1 MSMHTSYIEEEARLD
16 LSFEG
21 NLDVTVSRDVWHICQ
36 REAKGLKSCI
46 VDLSN
51 VERVFHSGA
60 AMLQMLYR
68 RMSALGTTVV
78 FLSDRPDI
86 REWIPVIT
94 CVSQRIPSLTNR

>member
-21 NLDVTVSRDVWHICQ
+21 NLDVTVSRDVWRICQ
-36 REAKGLKSCI
+36 RKAKGLKSCI
-46 VDLSN
+46 VDLSK

-60 AMLQMLYR
+60 AILQMLYR
-68 RMSALGTTVV
+68 RLSALGTTVV
-78 FLSDRPDI
+78 FVSDRPDI

-94 CVSQRIPSLTNR
+94 CVSRRIPSPTNH